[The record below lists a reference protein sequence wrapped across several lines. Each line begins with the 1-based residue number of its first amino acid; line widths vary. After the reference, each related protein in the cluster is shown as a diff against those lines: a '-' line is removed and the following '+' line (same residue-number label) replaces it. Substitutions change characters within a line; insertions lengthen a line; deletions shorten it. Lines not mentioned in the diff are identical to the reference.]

1 LAGSSNSLFQ
11 KDLYPIP
18 GWSILTFLAAGGLI
32 GGSAIWLLP
41 DRSMMPLLTA
51 FFGAGLVAVLISVS
65 PLGLAAGAQAL
76 GLRRVGWRP
85 VVLGVVGTT
94 ILSFAVSQMGVQP
107 EGVRQ
112 VTDAVRDP
120 AVLIPTLLILA
131 LLAPVVEELVFRG
144 LLYGWVAGR
153 SGPLPAFLVSSL
165 VFAAAHAEPA
175 HIVLVLPLGFWFGWL
190 RWRTNS
196 LLPSLVAHVINNG
209 LAVIGAAYLAG
220 G

>member
-1 LAGSSNSLFQ
+1 MADSSNSLFQ
-11 KDLYPIP
+11 KDLCPVP
-18 GWSILTFLAAGGLI
+18 GWSILAFLAAGGLI
-32 GGSAIWLLP
+32 GGPAIWLLP

-51 FFGAGLVAVLISVS
+51 FFGTGLMAVLISVS
-65 PLGLAAGAQAL
+65 PLGLAGGIQAL
-76 GLRRVGWRP
+76 GLRGVGWRP
-85 VVLGVVGTT
+85 VALGVVGTT
-94 ILSFAVSQMGVQP
+94 VLSFAVSQIGIQP

-153 SGPLPAFLVSSL
+153 WGPLPAFLVSSL
-165 VFAAAHAEPA
+165 AFAAAHVEPA
-175 HIVLVLPLGFWFGWL
+175 HIALVLPLGLWFGWL

>member
-1 LAGSSNSLFQ
+1 MADSSNSLFQ
-11 KDLYPIP
+11 KDLYPVP
-18 GWSILTFLAAGGLI
+18 GWSILAFLAAGGLI
-32 GGSAIWLLP
+32 GGPAIWLLP

-51 FFGAGLVAVLISVS
+51 FFGTGLMAVLISVS
-65 PLGLAAGAQAL
+65 PLGLTAGAQAL

-94 ILSFAVSQMGVQP
+94 VLSFAVSQIGIQP

-153 SGPLPAFLVSSL
+153 WGPLPAFLVSSL
-165 VFAAAHAEPA
+165 AFAAAHVEPA
-175 HIVLVLPLGFWFGWL
+175 HIALVLPLGLWFGWL